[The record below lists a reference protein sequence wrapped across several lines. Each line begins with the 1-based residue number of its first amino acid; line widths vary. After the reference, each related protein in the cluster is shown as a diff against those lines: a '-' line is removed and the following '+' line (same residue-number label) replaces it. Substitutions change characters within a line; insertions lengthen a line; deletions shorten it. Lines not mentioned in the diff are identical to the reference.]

1 MLERA
6 GVLRELN
13 AELSASSEVEFWSYL
28 NEVGEKPIHTVIPED
43 STVERK

>member
-28 NEVGEKPIHTVIPED
+28 NEVGNPIIPED